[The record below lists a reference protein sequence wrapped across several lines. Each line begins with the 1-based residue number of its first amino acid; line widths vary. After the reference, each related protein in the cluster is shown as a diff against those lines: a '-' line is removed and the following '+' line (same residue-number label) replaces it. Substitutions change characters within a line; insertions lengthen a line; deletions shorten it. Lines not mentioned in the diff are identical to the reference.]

1 MTLNIQSVVVAQ
13 DEYTVA
19 VAQNQFY
26 VVVQTSAS
34 IVTTG
39 TPVEFLGSAMSG
51 SDGGSSRTYVHT
63 SGFSSSGKVYLGTAN
78 GMMRL
83 ASSKWSL
90 STTTVLNDTITILVP
105 IYDTDTV
112 VIDS

>member
-1 MTLNIQSVVVAQ
+1 MSLNIQAVVVAN
-13 DEYTVA
+13 DEYSVA
-19 VAQNQFY
+19 VAQNQYY

-39 TPVEFLGSAMSG
+39 SPLEFLGSNMSG

-63 SGFSSSGKVYLGTAN
+63 AGLSSLAKVYLGTEN

-90 STTTVLNDTITILVP
+90 STTTVTNDTITINVP
-105 IYDTDTV
+105 IYDTDSV